1 MPFVKRAKLDEP
13 AAWRIT
19 KRPLVRFRGNGPG
32 VGDHA
37 SPVSSSRTNM
47 HSALGSVTGSFE
59 NGVSRFSRLFS
70 AHVNADPDAVTMV
83 PNVGLAMTLAHGK
96 GVSPAP
102 SRTTTYSRPS
112 TEKPPRP
119 LPRIC
124 GGISTSAC
132 ATDRI
137 DERREP
143 SGAGNF
149 SRTTFRRSG

>member
-1 MPFVKRAKLDEP
+1 TEA
-13 AAWRIT
+13 
-19 KRPLVRFRGNGPG
+19 
-32 VGDHA
+32 
-37 SPVSSSRTNM
+37 
-47 HSALGSVTGSFE
+47 FE
-59 NGVSRFSRLFS
+59 NAVSRFSRPFS
-70 AHVNADPDAVTMV
+70 AHVTGDTDEVTIV
-83 PNVGLAMTLAHGK
+83 PNVGLAMTFAHGK

-102 SRTTTYSRPS
+102 SRPTTYSRPS

-149 SRTTFRRSG
+149 SRSTFRRSG

>member
-13 AAWRIT
+13 AEWRIT
-19 KRPLVRFRGNGPG
+19 KRRLVLVRGSGPG

-59 NGVSRFSRLFS
+59 NGVSRFSRLFL
-70 AHVNADPDAVTMV
+70 AHGSGGLDAVTMV

-96 GVSPAP
+96 GVSRAP
-102 SRTTTYSRPS
+102 SRTTMYSWPS

-119 LPRIC
+119 LP
-124 GGISTSAC
+124 
-132 ATDRI
+132 
-137 DERREP
+137 
-143 SGAGNF
+143 
-149 SRTTFRRSG
+149 